1 METVLD
7 KASYIIGRQIGSQLL
22 QQSLNLNL
30 NHFNSGVKDSLE
42 QAALGFSEDEVQKIM
57 TEFQQKQESVMA
69 EKNKEAAAQNIA
81 EGEAFLN
88 KNKLL
93 PDVTTTASGLQYKVI
108 NQGTGATPSATD
120 TVETHYEG
128 KLIDG
133 TVFDSSY
140 KRGQPAT
147 FPVNGVIKGWQ
158 EALQL
163 MTAGTKMELYIPA
176 DIAYGS
182 AGSPPAIGP
191 EAVLIFTIELL
202 AIKK

>member
-202 AIKK
+202 AIK

>member
-69 EKNKEAAAQNIA
+69 EKNKEAAGQNIA

-202 AIKK
+202 AIK

>member
-128 KLIDG
+128 KLLDG

-202 AIKK
+202 AIK